1 MSLDIKAAI
10 KKPWVKYALIAV
22 GVIGAFYIFRS
33 ASSSSSSTD
42 TSGTSDTGPNDA
54 AIAQTQIQASASAAS
69 QDSAQGFQ
77 LDQQKEADATNLSA
91 LGQNLAAQLHINDS
105 NNTTSVS
112 LANIQLTGLQSQLAE
127 ASHVNDN
134 ETAVYLNGQ
143 NSTAGVAKTAS
154 NNAAKASTIGT
165 VGTIAVAAIAAFF

>member
-10 KKPWVKYALIAV
+10 KKPWVKYGLIAV

-33 ASSSSSSTD
+33 ATSSSSSTD
-42 TSGTSDTGPNDA
+42 STGSSDTGPNDA
-54 AIAQTQIQASASAAS
+54 AIAQTQIQASAAAAS

-105 NNTTSVS
+105 NNATSVS

-127 ASHVNDN
+127 AQHVNDN

-143 NSTAGVAKTAS
+143 NTTAGVAKNAS
-154 NNAAKASTIGT
+154 NNATKASTIGT
-165 VGTIAVAAIAAFF
+165 IGTVAVAAIAAFF

>member
-1 MSLDIKAAI
+1 MSFDIKAAV
-10 KKPWVKYALIAV
+10 KKPWVKYGLIAI

-42 TSGTSDTGPNDA
+42 TSGSSDTGPNDA
-54 AIAQTQIQASASAAS
+54 AIAQTQIQASAGAAS

-91 LGQNLAAQLHINDS
+91 LGQNIAAQLHIDDS

-127 ASHVNDN
+127 AAHVNDN

-143 NSTAGVAKTAS
+143 NTTASVAK
-154 NNAAKASTIGT
+154 NGQVQAKQGQTIAT
-165 VGTIAVAAIAAFF
+165 VGNIAVAAIAAFF